1 MQNDRQT
8 QPKYHRHAQSP
19 SREPNSVRTR
29 SGASVR
35 VAHRRSPSEL
45 TPLVQEKLAL
55 QQQIEM
61 LQAQQQQ
68 MLAQQQYGMMP
79 VYPSMP
85 PPGMIPAYPYFP
97 QHQVPPVPNVGPAS
111 SASPPPPAGGHQ
123 RQRSGHQRRHS
134 LHVSEARRAAHVEQQ
149 RRDGPSSSPS
159 PSASPM
165 APEVSRSPRRIGSPG
180 PAANSHF
187 EDNLAPPQS
196 PLRQSHHIRAASTGS
211 NASPTRNQFTFPPK
225 NNAAIGTPNTGGN
238 NNNNNG
244 RHGRSN
250 STHRRANSRN
260 FEGNWRQP
268 QTQDHQSGPP
278 IPQMDFLAPPAFV
291 PGHRARGSYNSVS
304 SIAAFTEGNSGG
316 NGGSLSGRKSLFAP
330 YLSQASIPQLLSDGL
345 LVAGT
350 LRVNRKNR
358 SDAFVTTDVLDA
370 DIFIC
375 GSKDRNRALEGDLVA
390 VELLNVNDVWE
401 SKKEKE
407 EKKRRRDAN
416 DDTLLV
422 ETANGELRRKGS
434 LKQRPTHKRNDDVE
448 VEGQTLLLKE
458 EEQVSDQARPLYA
471 GHVVAIL
478 ERPTGQ
484 LFSGTLGLLRPSS
497 QATKERQQ
505 QERADKGEPPL
516 VEPPNKDR
524 PKIVWFKPTDKCVPL
539 MAIPTEQAPDD
550 FVENHR
556 VYADKIFVA
565 AIKRW
570 PITSLHPF
578 GTLVEQLG
586 PSDDSNAVVMSV
598 LRDSNFGSHK
608 FSETAVAATDSVASE
623 AEKFA
628 AKEVEGRPVYK
639 DAVIVAPVP
648 SLCENSF
655 SLSKRD
661 GKTHLAV
668 HVVDLSTFVPEG
680 SALDRE
686 LRHKSAGVY
695 MKQLTSPLMPDESA
709 AKLGFKVGRSTP
721 SLTVEFVLNDD
732 MEVVDTKLEVSVV
745 TPSASVELAEL
756 AKHELFADVEKI
768 TRVFRKSRQS
778 AGLSLDSMLK
788 VQVPCGPGLFTT
800 ADASSQAY
808 DELCYKVNATI
819 AQKLL
824 SSYAPQALLYRQGEP
839 VLAKLETLAAAL
851 GNAVPKFDTMSPA
864 AINSSIATIEDADVR
879 HAVEIAMLKCLAP
892 QRYAISGRCDPLSY
906 SHYWL
911 NLPAFTHFTNPFR
924 RYADLVVQRQVHAV
938 LNGERPNAEEEPR
951 LAALASELSF
961 RLDCAKNVQ
970 DQSIHLDL
978 SRKISEMAKDAGY
991 ILRTGIVV
999 QVYESAFDVVVPEL
1013 SIEKRIHGDQLPLL
1027 KAEFH
1032 KSTHRLELFW
1042 EPDCDAATFA
1052 PSENSTSP
1060 SAKSTTEIAAAS
1072 EYDLA
1077 AATKALTTRVDGD
1090 SHIQEIRMLQRV
1102 PVLLRAD
1109 HAMHTLPSITMRTI
1123 NPFYK
1128 EK

>member
-1 MQNDRQT
+1 M
-8 QPKYHRHAQSP
+8 
-19 SREPNSVRTR
+19 
-29 SGASVR
+29 
-35 VAHRRSPSEL
+35 
-45 TPLVQEKLAL
+45 
-55 QQQIEM
+55 
-61 LQAQQQQ
+61 
-68 MLAQQQYGMMP
+68 
-79 VYPSMP
+79 
-85 PPGMIPAYPYFP
+85 
-97 QHQVPPVPNVGPAS
+97 
-111 SASPPPPAGGHQ
+111 
-123 RQRSGHQRRHS
+123 
-134 LHVSEARRAAHVEQQ
+134 SEARRAAHVEQQ

-159 PSASPM
+159 PSASPHG
-165 APEVSRSPRRIGSPG
+165 ADNNRSPRRIGSPG
-180 PAANSHF
+180 PAATPHF
-187 EDNLAPPQS
+187 EDNLHPPPQS

-225 NNAAIGTPNTGGN
+225 NNVSSGAPPSGGN
-238 NNNNNG
+238 SSNNNS

-250 STHRRANSRN
+250 STHRRNNSRN

-268 QTQDHQSGPP
+268 QNQDNLVGPS

-291 PGHRARGSYNSVS
+291 PGHRTRGSFNSVS
-304 SIAAFTEGNSGG
+304 SIAAFTEGNTGG

-330 YLSQASIPQLLSDGL
+330 YLSQASIPQLLADGL

-390 VELLNVNDVWE
+390 VELLDVNDVWE

-416 DDTLLV
+416 EDTLLV

-434 LKQRPTHKRNDDVE
+434 LKQRPTHKRNDDME

-505 QERADKGEPPL
+505 QERAEKGEPPL
-516 VEPPNKDR
+516 VEPPTKDR

-550 FVENHR
+550 FVENHQH
-556 VYADKIFVA
+556 YADKIFVA

-586 PSDDSNAVVMSV
+586 ASDDDDAVVTSV
-598 LRDSNFGSHK
+598 LRDNNFGSHK
-608 FSETAVAATDSVASE
+608 FSETALSYTDGLANDLADFDSNY
-623 AEKFA
+623 
-628 AKEVEGRPVYK
+628 KEQRLAYK
-639 DAVIVAPVP
+639 DAVIISPVP

-655 SLSKRD
+655 SISKEN

-668 HVVDLSTFVPEG
+668 HVVDLSPFVSEG
-680 SALDRE
+680 SPLDRE

-695 MKQLTSPLMPDESA
+695 MKQLTSPLMPDEPA
-709 AKLGFKVGRSTP
+709 GKLGYQVGRATP
-721 SLTVEFVLNDD
+721 SITVQFSLNDEF
-732 MEVVDTKLEVSVV
+732 EVVDTKVETTLV
-745 TPSASVELAEL
+745 TPNASVKLSDLE
-756 AKHELFADVEKI
+756 KHELFADLEKI
-768 TRVFRKSRQS
+768 TRVFRSSRQS

-800 ADASSQAY
+800 ADASSLAY
-808 DELCYKVNATI
+808 DEMCYKVNATI

-824 SSYAPQALLYRQGEP
+824 SSYAPQALLYRQGDP
-839 VLAKLETLAAAL
+839 VLAKLEALSAAL
-851 GNAVPKFDTMSPA
+851 GNAVPKFDTLSPA
-864 AINSSIATIEDADVR
+864 AINSSIAAIEDTDVR

-911 NLPAFTHFTNPFR
+911 NLPAYTHFTNPLR

-938 LNGERPNAEEEPR
+938 LEGNRPNADEEPR
-951 LAALASELSF
+951 LAGLASELSF

-978 SRKISEMAKDAGY
+978 SRRISDMAKDAGY

-1032 KSTHRLELFW
+1032 KATHRLELFW

-1052 PSENSTSP
+1052 PSENSTSLT
-1060 SAKSTTEIAAAS
+1060 AKPTAEIAAAS
-1072 EYDLA
+1072 KYDLEA
-1077 AATKALTTRVDGD
+1077 AIKTLITRVEGGA
-1090 SHIQEIRMLQRV
+1090 HVQEICMLQRV